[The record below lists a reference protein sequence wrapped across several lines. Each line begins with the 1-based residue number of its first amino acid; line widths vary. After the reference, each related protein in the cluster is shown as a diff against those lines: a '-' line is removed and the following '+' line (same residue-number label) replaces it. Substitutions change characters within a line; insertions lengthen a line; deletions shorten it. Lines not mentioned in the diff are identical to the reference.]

1 MSSPKIDAKE
11 KPECLEFAFGEY
23 CHVLNVEKESYPV
36 HLALVNPNGPGTDP
50 LSSEFPNNCPSK
62 TDPTPV

>member
-1 MSSPKIDAKE
+1 MDPNGPDTD
-11 KPECLEFAFGEY
+11 P
-23 CHVLNVEKESYPV
+23 
-36 HLALVNPNGPGTDP
+36 LVFFSIIGVTTKRTQVDPNGPGTDP